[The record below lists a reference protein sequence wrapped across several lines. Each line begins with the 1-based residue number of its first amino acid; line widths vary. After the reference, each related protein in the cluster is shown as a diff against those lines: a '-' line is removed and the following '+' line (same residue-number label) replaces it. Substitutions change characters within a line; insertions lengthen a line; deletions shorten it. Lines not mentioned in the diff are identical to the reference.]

1 LLVKEPSRV
10 NKKREVQNF
19 RCHHLA
25 KELSKHGMK
34 RVDYMTIDTEGSEIE
49 IIQDFPWHDFDI
61 RVVQI
66 EQLDEHK
73 YPAQAGKKQK
83 IIQHMQSVGYK
94 LLSIY
99 AVDAGDTDDLIFTR
113 NIDEVVAMS
122 KHARDGDWRDARS
135 SIPLRSKQLNPSL

>member
-1 LLVKEPSRV
+1 LPVKEPSRV

-34 RVDYMTIDTEGSEIE
+34 RVDYMTIDTEGSELD

-66 EQLDEHK
+66 EQLDERK

-99 AVDAGDTDDLIFTR
+99 VVDAGDTDDLIFTR
-113 NIDEVVAMS
+113 NIDEVVAMG
-122 KHARDGDWRDARS
+122 A
-135 SIPLRSKQLNPSL
+135 PVQ